1 MSLADLT
8 PIHDRDLADHPAA
21 QPTGPAARA
30 LMNAIMSEEPA
41 PAPAPARRKPRRL
54 LILGTAAATLAAAVT
69 LALTLPPGGPATEY
83 ANAAVA
89 INRDADQFTV
99 TVIDPTAE
107 RERFEEAF
115 RAVGLNVTVKIIPT
129 EPKYVGTMLG
139 PIAPGGFEWSGHLG
153 RSTPKNCDSAHC
165 AAFSVP
171 SDYPGR
177 IAFGIGRAARPGERY
192 AETDLYDQG
201 QEPLDGYTL
210 SGKTVETVRAA
221 LRERGLTVHYRLL
234 WDHADGG
241 YFDQSVPAERVKD
254 AWIVDGGK
262 KSSSDGLDLY
272 IKPGPEAG
280 PAPDSQ
286 SVAEPQWYD
295 QP

>member
-8 PIHDRDLADHPAA
+8 PVHDRDLAGHPAA
-21 QPTGPAARA
+21 QPTGPAART

-41 PAPAPARRKPRRL
+41 PAPARRRPRRL
-54 LILGTAAATLAAAVT
+54 LVLGTAAATLAAAVT
-69 LALTLPPGGPATEY
+69 LVLALPIGGPATEY

-89 INRDADQFTV
+89 IDRHADQFTV

-129 EPKYVGTMLG
+129 APEYVGAIVG
-139 PIAPGGFEWSGHLG
+139 PIAPDGFKWSGHLG
-153 RSTPKNCDSAHC
+153 RSTPKKCGNTHC

-177 IAFGIGRAARPGERY
+177 IAFGIGRAAAPGERY
-192 AETDLYDQG
+192 AETDLYAPG
-201 QEPLDGYTL
+201 QEPLDDHTV
-210 SGKTVETVRAA
+210 SGKTVEAARAA
-221 LRERGLTVHYRLL
+221 LRERGLTVHYRLT
-234 WDHADGG
+234 WKHADGG

-254 AWIVDGGK
+254 TWIVDGGQ
-262 KSSSDGLDLY
+262 KSSSDGVDLY
-272 IKPGPEAG
+272 VKPGPEAG
-280 PAPDSQ
+280 PAPQ
-286 SVAEPQWYD
+286 STPEPQWYD
-295 QP
+295 QQ